1 MLSCEGV
8 WSLVIEL
15 FKLELDDHLGGCSKR
30 DFCIMCV
37 CVCVCVCV
45 YGIVVKRNGE
55 ALTVPSNY
63 EIVDLC
69 CYLRE

>member
-1 MLSCEGV
+1 MCCLVKEGG
-8 WSLVIEL
+8 LLFKL

-30 DFCIMCV
+30 DFCSV
-37 CVCVCVCV
+37 CVCVC
-45 YGIVVKRNGE
+45 GIVVKRNEE